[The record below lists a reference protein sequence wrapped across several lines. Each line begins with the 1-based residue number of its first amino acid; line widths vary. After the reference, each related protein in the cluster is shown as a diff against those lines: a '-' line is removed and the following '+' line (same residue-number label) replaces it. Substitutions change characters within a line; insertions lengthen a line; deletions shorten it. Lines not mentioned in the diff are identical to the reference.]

1 MEKDKNNC
9 SVFLKYLRII
19 HFETNQV
26 KMQYKKMNWTDAALA
41 MTYSIGSIICIW
53 GDVSSF
59 AVLALNWLCL
69 WRTFF
74 DNFFN
79 AVQITKLKKTAE
91 VIDKPKE
98 FTYYHIKAGAII
110 LLVIVLF
117 MIAVTLAFEKNNST
131 NVLRVISSISI
142 IIVLWN
148 DFDNILI
155 RAYNAHII

>member
-1 MEKDKNNC
+1 MKKDKNNS
-9 SVFLKYLRII
+9 SVFLEYLRII

-26 KMQYKKMNWTDAALA
+26 EIQYKKMNWIDAALA
-41 MTYSIGSIICIW
+41 MAYSIGSIVCIW
-53 GDVSSF
+53 GSISSF

-69 WRTFF
+69 WRAFF

-79 AVQITKLKKTAE
+79 AVQITELKKTTKVA
-91 VIDKPKE
+91 DKPKG

-110 LLVIVLF
+110 LLVMVLSI
-117 MIAVTLAFEKNNST
+117 IAVTLAVEKNYST

-148 DFDNILI
+148 DLDNILI

>member
-1 MEKDKNNC
+1 
-9 SVFLKYLRII
+9 
-19 HFETNQV
+19 
-26 KMQYKKMNWTDAALA
+26 MQYKKMNWMDAVSA
-41 MTYSIGSIICIW
+41 MAYSIGSIICIW

-59 AVLALNWLCL
+59 AVLTLNWLCL
-69 WRTFF
+69 WRAFF

-117 MIAVTLAFEKNNST
+117 MIAVTLVFEKNNST

-148 DFDNILI
+148 DLDNILI

>member
-1 MEKDKNNC
+1 M
-9 SVFLKYLRII
+9 
-19 HFETNQV
+19 
-26 KMQYKKMNWTDAALA
+26 
-41 MTYSIGSIICIW
+41 
-53 GDVSSF
+53 
-59 AVLALNWLCL
+59 
-69 WRTFF
+69 
-74 DNFFN
+74 
-79 AVQITKLKKTAE
+79 QITKLKKTAE